1 MGVSID
7 MSRYMYLSIFEEER
21 MAKVT
26 AALNAKVRRD
36 ILRLV
41 VQNSYNITEIAKILQ
56 IPVSTVAF
64 HVNNLQEADLV
75 NVQIKSAIRGSSK
88 IISRKIDEI
97 TVRCVDVCKSE
108 NEATTVLNI
117 PIGSFTDCHVSPSC
131 GMANETNIIEM
142 DDTPGVFFST
152 ARNSAQIIWFA
163 SGYLEYRLPNYFLKG
178 KEPLGMSFSLE
189 LCSEAPNY
197 RNEWESDITFCING
211 TDVCTWTSPGDFGG
225 HRGQLNPEWW
235 PDISS
240 QYGLLKTV
248 RINGRGTYLD
258 ENKMSAVCLKD
269 LHIDQG
275 DFITLRIGNNPDAVN
290 IGGVNLF
297 GEKFGNYQ
305 QNILVRFGYREG
317 EEQK

>member
-117 PIGSFTDCHVSPSC
+117 PI
-131 GMANETNIIEM
+131 N
-142 DDTPGVFFST
+142 T
-152 ARNSAQIIWFA
+152 AS
-163 SGYLEYRLPNYFLKG
+163 
-178 KEPLGMSFSLE
+178 
-189 LCSEAPNY
+189 
-197 RNEWESDITFCING
+197 
-211 TDVCTWTSPGDFGG
+211 
-225 HRGQLNPEWW
+225 
-235 PDISS
+235 
-240 QYGLLKTV
+240 KT
-248 RINGRGTYLD
+248 
-258 ENKMSAVCLKD
+258 
-269 LHIDQG
+269 
-275 DFITLRIGNNPDAVN
+275 
-290 IGGVNLF
+290 
-297 GEKFGNYQ
+297 
-305 QNILVRFGYREG
+305 ILVSGRCLNTVEFG
-317 EEQK
+317 

>member
-108 NEATTVLNI
+108 N
-117 PIGSFTDCHVSPSC
+117 
-131 GMANETNIIEM
+131 
-142 DDTPGVFFST
+142 
-152 ARNSAQIIWFA
+152 
-163 SGYLEYRLPNYFLKG
+163 
-178 KEPLGMSFSLE
+178 
-189 LCSEAPNY
+189 
-197 RNEWESDITFCING
+197 
-211 TDVCTWTSPGDFGG
+211 
-225 HRGQLNPEWW
+225 
-235 PDISS
+235 
-240 QYGLLKTV
+240 
-248 RINGRGTYLD
+248 
-258 ENKMSAVCLKD
+258 
-269 LHIDQG
+269 
-275 DFITLRIGNNPDAVN
+275 
-290 IGGVNLF
+290 
-297 GEKFGNYQ
+297 
-305 QNILVRFGYREG
+305 
-317 EEQK
+317 